1 MDKCPWLLGLRR
13 DALELGGAAL
23 TAVPLPDG
31 FWAEEGGRWIKAIWP
46 DSRPCKSWWYMVIY
60 GNWTHESIAHFNSMR
75 HAQSWDLLWTELIL
89 SMGLRIVTAG
99 IMKGVLSKLPVKP
112 WSPINCFRSMY
123 CTSWCAVLIWMI
135 LELFRGGDIKN
146 HISDIFWFDLM
157 PGESQVKS
165 VPSSTWT
172 WEKRFSSK
180 QRCHGCRSF
189 PRTFSRACA
198 AGWVVWWP
206 IGPLSWRPGTWG
218 TWQTWGTW
226 GTDRPE

>member
-1 MDKCPWLLGLRR
+1 M
-13 DALELGGAAL
+13 
-23 TAVPLPDG
+23 VIFHSYVSLP
-31 FWAEEGGRWIKAIWP
+31 EGIWP
-46 DSRPCKSWWYMVIY
+46 DSRPCKSWWYMVIN

-75 HAQSWDLLWTELIL
+75 HAQSWDLLLTELIL

-112 WSPINCFRSMY
+112 YQLFQEHVLYELMRCFDLNDFG
-123 CTSWCAVLIWMI
+123 AVSGRWHQ
-135 LELFRGGDIKN
+135 N

-180 QRCHGCRSF
+180 QRCHDCRSF
-189 PRTFSRACA
+189 PQTFSRACA

-218 TWQTWGTW
+218 TW
-226 GTDRPE
+226 GTDRPEEGKGRVNFDEGSGSLHGQCLLFLALKNN